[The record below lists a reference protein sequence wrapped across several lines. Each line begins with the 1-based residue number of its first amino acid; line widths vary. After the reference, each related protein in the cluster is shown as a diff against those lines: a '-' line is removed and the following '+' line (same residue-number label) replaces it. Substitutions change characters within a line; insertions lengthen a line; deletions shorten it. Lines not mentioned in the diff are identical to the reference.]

1 MSRFRTSSILTVAAV
16 LLLAGALVAAA
27 IARRAR
33 RAELDVVG
41 EAGSTVVREQIRHD
55 LDE

>member
-55 LDE
+55 HDD